1 MGAAAGAGDGSA
13 LAPRPGAANA
23 AARTVTVAR
32 RFMRLRFRLAAAR
45 PLRAKRARGTK
56 PRSRAPVHEGVNPI
70 LATFLRVTATV
81 AVVLV
86 ALILAAV
93 LLKIVLI
100 AALVAAVLTGGF
112 FLYQLVVKRKTKL
125 SVLR

>member
-1 MGAAAGAGDGSA
+1 M
-13 LAPRPGAANA
+13 
-23 AARTVTVAR
+23 
-32 RFMRLRFRLAAAR
+32 
-45 PLRAKRARGTK
+45 
-56 PRSRAPVHEGVNPI
+56 NPI

-112 FLYQLVVKRKTKL
+112 FIYQLVVRRKAKL
-125 SVLR
+125 PVLR